1 MAIMIAEELMSRT
14 YHCDTK
20 EGLFAMVKD
29 HIGFVG
35 PMTVTMSKWLV
46 EGKDGIELGWL
57 IE

>member
-1 MAIMIAEELMSRT
+1 MNERGWLWNGMESGRLKEELMSRT

-35 PMTVTMSKWLV
+35 PMTVAMSK
-46 EGKDGIELGWL
+46 
-57 IE
+57 

>member
-35 PMTVTMSKWLV
+35 PMTVTMSK
-46 EGKDGIELGWL
+46 
-57 IE
+57 